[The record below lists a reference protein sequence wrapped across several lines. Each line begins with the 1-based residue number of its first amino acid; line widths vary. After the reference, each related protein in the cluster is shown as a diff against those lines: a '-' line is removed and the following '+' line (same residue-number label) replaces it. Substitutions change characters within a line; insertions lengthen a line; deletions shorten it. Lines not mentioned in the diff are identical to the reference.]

1 MTSHDEVIHLPG
13 YPEPLTRAQALDHLP
28 TLIWLASQPS
38 ASDEVR
44 QFVRELRGG
53 LR

>member
-1 MTSHDEVIHLPG
+1 MTHHDAVVYVPG
-13 YPEPLTRAQALDHLP
+13 YPEPLTHAQALDHLP
-28 TLIWLASQPS
+28 TLTWLASQPG
-38 ASDEVR
+38 ASEQVR